1 MGARA
6 GEDAWADWF
15 DQPWDSPI
23 PSAEGRVEVN
33 ARLIGDLPM
42 REIIDAWTELGAF
55 AFGHDDQDA
64 AVIRFLIEGNDE
76 DAACRS
82 VTARLLDFD
91 GIVPLDVRPG
101 PYVAADDDAEG
112 QADASLERRLDAFLD
127 RLDPELQV
135 RAFDRLLAHFGGS
148 FMR

>member
-1 MGARA
+1 MGAPA

-23 PSAEGRVEVN
+23 PLVEGRVEVS

-42 REIIDAWTELGAF
+42 REIIDAWTEMGAF
-55 AFGHDDQDA
+55 AFGHDSQDA
-64 AVIRFLIEGNDE
+64 AVIRFLIKGNDE

-82 VTARLLDFD
+82 VTAKLLDFE
-91 GIVPLDVRPG
+91 GVVPLDVRPG
-101 PYVAADDDAEG
+101 PYVAADDEAEG
-112 QADASLERRLDAFLD
+112 QAEESLEPRLAAFLD

-135 RAFDRLLAHFGGS
+135 RAFERLLAQFGGS